1 MDQTAKATTVLVLG
15 KDEDEPLIIRSDML
29 RDRMMESEEHMCD
42 EIYNKYRETQLSKR
56 YDTKIVPRVKYHK
69 LIRKVAKII
78 EDWEGDSIDRLRNVI
93 EFQEEELKNK
103 EDIIARLEEDL
114 EAKDEEVKQLEHSAG
129 RKDDNIKRMTEIISS
144 FEK

>member
-15 KDEDEPLIIRSDML
+15 KDEDEPLIIRNDML

-69 LIRKVAKII
+69 LIRKVAKVI
-78 EDWEGDSIDRLRNVI
+78 EDWEGVSIDRLRNVI
-93 EFQEEELKNK
+93 EHQEEELENK

-114 EAKDEEVKQLEHSAG
+114 KAKDEEVKRLEYSAG